1 MSADVRPRDPPD
13 ASRPRPGARPAA
25 RRWLLRA
32 LLLAGALL
40 VVHAAWRASAAA
52 GGERLGPDAA
62 LVRGARRVAAIERVS
77 RARGR
82 GRLPLY
88 LAPAA
93 GAVID
98 SARVGALAARLEPG
112 AADADP
118 VVALVP
124 RDSVAGLAL
133 VGRLVV
139 TPGEPGLL
147 VFGTRVAR
155 RP

>member
-1 MSADVRPRDPPD
+1 MSPDGSPARRGRGASWGLTVAALSGVALVMRMASSMSA
-13 ASRPRPGARPAA
+13 
-25 RRWLLRA
+25 RA
-32 LLLAGALL
+32 EG
-40 VVHAAWRASAAA
+40 S
-52 GGERLGPDAA
+52 GGERLGAEAA
-62 LVRGARRVAAIERVS
+62 VVRGGRRVAPIERVI

-82 GRLPLY
+82 GRLPQY

-93 GAVID
+93 GPVID
-98 SARVGALAARLEPG
+98 SARVGALAARLRPG
-112 AADADP
+112 ARPTSDP

-147 VFGTRVAR
+147 IFGTPGG